1 MHGISNFKLLI
12 TLNNGVIIVK
22 WWGNGSSIM
31 ANWCGKPNLPFGMV
45 YRGNVSWFW
54 GWIESWLVKT
64 PTRTY
69 DRHFRILCTSVWLHI
84 IVYIYR
90 PERHTSIC
98 KSTLP
103 YPTLSIYLSVCLSI
117 YLSILMKQYWFMYTY
132 MRTSYILYLH
142 SFNEFVFITYIYI

>member
-1 MHGISNFKLLI
+1 
-12 TLNNGVIIVK
+12 
-22 WWGNGSSIM
+22 M

-103 YPTLSIYLSVCLSI
+103 YPTLSIYLSVYLSI
-117 YLSILMKQYWFMYTY
+117 YINETVLVYV
-132 MRTSYILYLH
+132 YLH
-142 SFNEFVFITYIYI
+142 ANIVYSLFTFLQWICVYNIYIYINVYVCMEWLTR